1 MRKSPNNNKLPRHI
15 HSKLSDAVKKTRS
28 FRQLPMHAFGKDGGT
43 CEVSLDELEE
53 ILLKV
58 NKDHKVKQ
66 VGPVDHKVKQIG
78 P

>member
-53 ILLKV
+53 ILERLVSIRKTI
-58 NKDHKVKQ
+58 NSFNS
-66 VGPVDHKVKQIG
+66 
-78 P
+78 